1 MLRNNRVVQG
11 GIVTVLL
18 LLLGI
23 PGSVLAVDGNTDIE
37 PERLTDPAYLRQ
49 VLETAPESIVLV
61 DVRTAGEYNSGHIP
75 RALNIPHT
83 EIAGNP
89 PVDDRD
95 AVIVLYCRSGS
106 RSSMAE
112 RALRRL
118 GYTEI
123 VDFGGVVSWPNALE
137 R

>member
-23 PGSVLAVDGNTDIE
+23 PGSVLAVDGNNDIE
-37 PERLTDPAYLRQ
+37 PERLSDAAYLRQ
-49 VLETAPESIVLV
+49 VLDTAPESIVLV
-61 DVRTAGEYNSGHIP
+61 DVRTPGEYDSGHIP
-75 RALNIPHT
+75 GALNIPHT

-89 PVDDRD
+89 PTDDRD

-106 RSSMAE
+106 RSSLAE